1 MEKMNKETDTKQEEM
16 EKMNKETDTKQE
28 IQTFT
33 LDGKVYPIDAKD
45 GVMSLLE
52 YIGEVEK
59 EMRKKQF
66 DFEISKLAHENLILK
81 LKEIVSDIEPL
92 EVNSTDGN

>member
-1 MEKMNKETDTKQEEM
+1 MGKMNKETDTKQEEM

-33 LDGKVYPIDAKD
+33 LDGKVYALDAKE
-45 GVMSLLE
+45 GVVSLLE
-52 YIGEVEK
+52 YIGEVNK
-59 EMRKKQF
+59 EVRKKQF
-66 DFEISKLAHENLILK
+66 DFEVSTLAYENLISKLKDL
-81 LKEIVSDIEPL
+81 VSDIEPL